1 MDDDNGE
8 KEKEDEEQGEEQ
20 RKLPGVVGESNETA
34 ANERGEKSGAT
45 RLTTFQSLRY
55 SAVDTFRSSRRGC
68 ARERKRERGRES
80 TLSLVFLL
88 LLRENEIDPL
98 LIVDLKKIEILVSV
112 YPAIFLYSARFP
124 ASASSTTLTRF
135 I

>member
-8 KEKEDEEQGEEQ
+8 KEKEDEEQEGGEQ

-45 RLTTFQSLRY
+45 RLTTFRSLRY

-68 ARERKRERGRES
+68 ARAREREREGERALCRLFFFCS
-80 TLSLVFLL
+80 
-88 LLRENEIDPL
+88 
-98 LIVDLKKIEILVSV
+98 
-112 YPAIFLYSARFP
+112 
-124 ASASSTTLTRF
+124 
-135 I
+135 